1 MYDGVTAKVL
11 AEIHQ
16 EDVKT
21 INELREE
28 LSIYKELVYTY
39 QKILNLN
46 DIDKISKEL
55 RDLKSKLFLLDRNKF
70 KEFEELKS

>member
-16 EDVKT
+16 EDVKI

-28 LSIYKELVYTY
+28 LSIYKELVCNY
-39 QKILNLN
+39 QKILNLK
-46 DIDKISKEL
+46 DIDKISEEL
-55 RDLKSKLFLLDRNKF
+55 RDLKSKLFLLDKNKL
-70 KEFEELKS
+70 KELEELKL